1 MTRTSTTTRSSR
13 PTPRSSGDRA
23 LLEWLAAR
31 AVPGV
36 EEVNGDVYRRTALV
50 GGRPAVVEVHASG
63 DVRAPGAGALTDPGL
78 RGRARLL
85 LGLDADHARIEP
97 VLRADPLLEPLV
109 AARPGLRVAGAW
121 NGFELAVRA
130 VLGQQVTVAAGRGLA
145 ERIALRHG
153 VPLPRPAGSLA
164 RLFPAAETLA
174 AVELDGMPAVR
185 ARALRALAVAVTGG
199 LAIDERQ
206 DRESLRAALLE
217 LPGIGPW
224 TVEYV
229 AMRALRDPDAF
240 PASDLALRSALGGI
254 SAAQAQ
260 RRAEAWR
267 PWRAYAAMHL
277 WAAAAAGAR

>member
-63 DVRAPGAGALTDPGL
+63 DVRAPRAVTDPGL

-174 AVELDGMPAVR
+174 AVELDGMPA
-185 ARALRALAVAVTGG
+185 AQPLHWLPTLTGG

-240 PASDLALRSALGGI
+240 PASDLVLRSALGGI

>member
-1 MTRTSTTTRSSR
+1 
-13 PTPRSSGDRA
+13 
-23 LLEWLAAR
+23 
-31 AVPGV
+31 V

-63 DVRAPGAGALTDPGL
+63 DVRAPGAGALTDSGL

-153 VPLPRPAGSLA
+153 VPLPRPAASLA

-174 AVELDGMPAVR
+174 AVELDGMPAAR

-240 PASDLALRSALGGI
+240 PASDLVLRSALGGI